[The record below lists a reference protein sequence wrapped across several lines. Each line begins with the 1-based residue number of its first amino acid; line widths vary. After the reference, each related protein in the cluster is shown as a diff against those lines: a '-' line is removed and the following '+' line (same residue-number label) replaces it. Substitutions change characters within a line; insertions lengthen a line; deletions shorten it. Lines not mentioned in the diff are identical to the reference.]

1 MPAVLEEKTQFRQI
15 GNSLGVIV
23 PSNIRKSG
31 GFSSGDEVTLS
42 CPRPGTITINSAVDT
57 KTERLES
64 WNKLQAFISANKTS
78 DEAWP
83 KEKSFKEILNEAR
96 DEKFGL

>member
-23 PSNIRKSG
+23 PANIRKSG

-42 CPRPGTITINSAVDT
+42 CPRPGVITINSINDAKQD
-57 KTERLES
+57 KLES

-83 KEKSFKEILNEAR
+83 KNENFKEVLNEAR
-96 DEKFGL
+96 EGRFEL

>member
-23 PSNIRKSG
+23 PANIRKSG

-42 CPRPGTITINSAVDT
+42 CPRPGVITINSINDT
-57 KTERLES
+57 KKDKLKS
-64 WNKLQAFISANKTS
+64 WNELQVFISANKTS

-83 KEKSFKEILNEAR
+83 KNKSFKEILNEAR
-96 DEKFGL
+96 EERFEL

>member
-23 PSNIRKSG
+23 PANIRKSG

-42 CPRPGTITINSAVDT
+42 CPRLGVITINSINDT
-57 KTERLES
+57 KQDKLES
-64 WNKLQAFISANKTS
+64 WNKLQAFISTHKTS
-78 DEAWP
+78 NEAWS
-83 KEKSFKEILNEAR
+83 KNKSFKEILNEAR
-96 DEKFGL
+96 EERFEL

>member
-23 PSNIRKSG
+23 PANIRKSG

-42 CPRPGTITINSAVDT
+42 CPRPGVITINSINDT
-57 KTERLES
+57 KKDKLKS
-64 WNKLQAFISANKTS
+64 WNELQVFISANKTS

-83 KEKSFKEILNEAR
+83 KNKSFKEILNEAR
-96 DEKFGL
+96 DERFGL